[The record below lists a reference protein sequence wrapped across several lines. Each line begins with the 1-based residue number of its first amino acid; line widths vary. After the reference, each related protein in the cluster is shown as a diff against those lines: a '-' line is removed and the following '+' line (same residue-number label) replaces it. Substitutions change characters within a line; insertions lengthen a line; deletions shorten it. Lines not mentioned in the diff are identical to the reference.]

1 MPVPQNTVIAFKVS
15 LSPIQVIGI
24 PALLSEDAGYK
35 L

>member
-15 LSPIQVIGI
+15 SGPIQAIGI
-24 PALLSEDAGYK
+24 PALLSEDAGFK